1 MQSSSIIN
9 AVKTETLACFM
20 PCVLRANCES
30 LEHLSSSWSVLLNA
44 GAAAMQETEM
54 EARKR
59 ARGEHFTFR
68 KCPRH
73 NAMVRPCAACTHSP
87 SFSPQASAG
96 VRNRQKTANT
106 RSACACSTTA
116 KVQALKHACR
126 SFTPSC
132 RGHRFVRRGSAACC
146 RTALY
151 RQACCWPICSRGFVH
166 LGLKLKEE

>member
-44 GAAAMQETEM
+44 GAAAMQETKM

-96 VRNRQKTANT
+96 VAIDKKLRTRVRPALVQQQRKCKHSNMQAALSRQVVGGTGLFDGVAQ
-106 RSACACSTTA
+106 RAA
-116 KVQALKHACR
+116 VQLCI
-126 SFTPSC
+126 
-132 RGHRFVRRGSAACC
+132 VRRVAGPYVVAALC
-146 RTALY
+146 T
-151 RQACCWPICSRGFVH
+151 WD
-166 LGLKLKEE
+166 